1 MLRVTAAL
9 LLVACAATPARA
21 RDKVAVGSFR
31 VAGEALTEPVRAA
44 LRASALAALQA
55 AGFDPVSDEET
66 ARAAAPDLTG
76 CGTATC
82 LRRLAERLGARHMVN
97 VDIQLVG
104 TSNYVIAFA
113 LVDAADGRSVARS
126 D

>member
-31 VAGEALTEPVRAA
+31 VAGEALTEPVRAT

-55 AGFDPVSDEET
+55 AGLDPVSDEEA

-76 CGTATC
+76 CGPATG
-82 LRRLAERLGARHMVN
+82 LRRLAARLGARRLA
-97 VDIQLVG
+97 QLDLQPVG
-104 TSNYVIAFA
+104 HS
-113 LVDAADGRSVARS
+113 
-126 D
+126 